1 VLLMFDSQ
9 KSILNRPTKKGPNWK
24 VNIPHSGGEVCP

>member
-1 VLLMFDSQ
+1 MFDRQ
-9 KSILNRPTKKGPNWK
+9 KLRLNHATEKTSNWK